1 MSRNRVI
8 YQSEALF
15 ASKNVDSTGQA
26 DHMQLRRVQSANY
39 SFNVT
44 RTDLNQF
51 GQLSRID
58 SLILEAPTV
67 SADVSYHLGDGYN
80 EEVLNFANSNLNVGF
95 VSGQIES
102 SSGQNL
108 YIMTADEG
116 KDANF
121 GNLTGVGAIGIGNA
135 FVTDYSLEASV
146 GGFPTVTVSFEGS
159 NINASTS
166 ITGDRK
172 TGFHGAGFSGA
183 GIDPISGEPL
193 TNQIAVG
200 GIKIRPSDPG
210 QDAGIVSALR
220 PSDIFF
226 DLAAANGDTI
236 SKIGSDGAHVQSV
249 SLSVPLS
256 RTPIERLGTR
266 FPFARTVDFPITPTL
281 SVSAILSETEE
292 KSLTS
297 IIANDNF
304 IPSATITIKDGKGST
319 AANNAAVYKLTN
331 LKLDSESF
339 SSSVGPNKTVDLT
352 FSLSVG
358 GPDDQEN
365 NIFFSGSNTDS
376 MFALQRVVANGGQL
390 GNNES
395 VTINGVTINPTHL
408 INTPD
413 ANGNPS
419 SEDNAID
426 SATGPQTVGYI
437 HGQTGDGRNFVVSYT
452 GDADVDFTSVAGGTI
467 SGSQQ
472 DATFV
477 SNIIEGAASA
487 TAGTGSI
494 NIKPTD
500 SSVNAD
506 ITFTVGVSTT

>member
-15 ASKNVDSTGQA
+15 ASKGVNSTGKA

-67 SADVSYHLGDGYN
+67 SADVSYYLGDGYN
-80 EEVLNFANSNLNVGF
+80 EEVLNFANSDLNVGF

-108 YIMTADEG
+108 YIMTAQEG

-121 GNLTGVGAIGIGNA
+121 GTLTGVGAIGIGNA

-159 NINASTS
+159 NINASTN
-166 ITGDRK
+166 ITGSPFGGF
-172 TGFHGAGFSGA
+172 TGSGFSGA
-183 GIDPISGEPL
+183 GIDPTLGTPL
-193 TNQIAVG
+193 TEQIAAG

-210 QDAGIVSALR
+210 TDEGVVSALR

-226 DLAAANGDTI
+226 DLADANGKTI
-236 SKIGSDGAHVQSV
+236 SEVGTDGAHIQSV

-292 KSLTS
+292 RALSS
-297 IIANDNF
+297 IISNDSF
-304 IPSATITIKDGKGST
+304 IPSATITIKDGT
-319 AANNAAVYKLTN
+319 ADANNAAVFKLTN

-365 NIFFSGSNTDS
+365 NIFFSGANTDTKFS
-376 MFALQRVVANGGQL
+376 LQRIVLAGDNL
-390 GNNES
+390 GEGES
-395 VTINGVTINPTHL
+395 VTVNGITLTS
-408 INTPD
+408 
-413 ANGNPS
+413 GNVAAGSLDTS
-419 SEDNAID
+419 S
-426 SATGPQTVGYI
+426 GPQTVGFV
-437 HGQTGDGRNFVVSYT
+437 HGQAERKFVASYV
-452 GDADVDFTSVAGGTI
+452 GADDLVLTSPVNATI
-467 SGSQQ
+467 SG
-472 DATFV
+472 
-477 SNIIEGAASA
+477 NGANLKI
-487 TAGTGSI
+487 TGVDGADSGSGFLSF
-494 NIKPTD
+494 KPTTNALTPGNAAFNANITAVL
-500 SSVNAD
+500 SVAD
-506 ITFTVGVSTT
+506 

>member
-67 SADVSYHLGDGYN
+67 SADVSYFLGDGFN
-80 EEVLNFANSNLNVGF
+80 EEVLNFANSDLNVGF

-108 YIMTADEG
+108 YIMTAQEG

-121 GNLTGVGAIGIGNA
+121 GNVTGVGAIGIGNA

-159 NINASTS
+159 NINASTD
-166 ITGDRK
+166 ITGSPLGGF
-172 TGFHGAGFSGA
+172 TGLGFSGA
-183 GIDPISGEPL
+183 GIDPTSGTPL
-193 TNQIAVG
+193 DNQIAVG
-200 GIKIRPSDPG
+200 GIEIRPSDPG
-210 QDAGIVSALR
+210 TDEGVVTALR

-226 DLAAANGDTI
+226 DLADANGDTI
-236 SKIGSDGAHVQSV
+236 SKIGTDGAHVQSV

-281 SVSAILSETEE
+281 SVSAIVSETEE
-292 KSLTS
+292 KALTS
-297 IIANDNF
+297 IIANDSF
-304 IPSATITIKDGKGST
+304 IPSATITIKDGKATPG
-319 AANNAAVYKLTN
+319 NAAIYKLTN

-352 FSLSVG
+352 FSISVG

-365 NIFFSGSNTDS
+365 NIFFSGANTDTK
-376 MFALQRVVANGGQL
+376 FALQRIVLAGDNL
-390 GNNES
+390 DANES
-395 VTINGVTINPTHL
+395 VTVNGVTITS
-408 INTPD
+408 
-413 ANGNPS
+413 GNVAA
-419 SEDNAID
+419 NAID
-426 SATGPQTVGYI
+426 ADDGPQTVGII
-437 HGQTGDGRNFVVSYT
+437 HGQEERKFVASYIGGDDLVL
-452 GDADVDFTSVAGGTI
+452 TSPVNATI
-467 SGSQQ
+467 SGNNGNLQITGVNS
-472 DATFV
+472 AGSGSGFLSFKPT
-477 SNIIEGAASA
+477 A
-487 TAGTGSI
+487 TALDSTNAAFNG
-494 NIKPTD
+494 NITAVL
-500 SSVNAD
+500 SL
-506 ITFTVGVSTT
+506 TE

>member
-15 ASKNVDSTGQA
+15 ASKEVNSTGQA

-80 EEVLNFANSNLNVGF
+80 EEVLNFANSDLNVGF

-121 GNLTGVGAIGIGNA
+121 GSLTGVGAIGIGNA

-159 NINASTS
+159 NINASTN
-166 ITGDRK
+166 ITGSPFGGF
-172 TGFHGAGFSGA
+172 TGSGFSGA
-183 GIDPISGEPL
+183 GIDPTLGTPL
-193 TNQIAVG
+193 TEQIAAG

-210 QDAGIVSALR
+210 TDEGVVSALR

-226 DLAAANGDTI
+226 DLADANGDTI

-304 IPSATITIKDGKGST
+304 IPSATITIKDGNGST
-319 AANNAAVYKLTN
+319 AANNAAIYKLTN

-376 MFALQRVVANGGQL
+376 MFALQRVVANGGAL
-390 GNNES
+390 GSNES
-395 VTINGVTINPTHL
+395 VTINGVTINSTHVVQDDA
-408 INTPD
+408 TP
-413 ANGNPS
+413 PVVQ
-419 SEDNAID
+419 AID

-437 HGQTGDGRNFVVSYT
+437 HGQTGDGRNFVVSYI
-452 GDADVDFTSVAGGTI
+452 GAADVDFTSVAGGSI

-494 NIKPTD
+494 NIKPDD
-500 SSVNAD
+500 SSVNDD